1 MRWLAAAVLS
11 LLTLLAAPQGTLADP
26 VPLAYQVTARLG
38 AVPERILFAVALQE
52 SGSDHTGQLLPWP
65 WTLNVAGEARRYNTR
80 KQTCS
85 ALMDALSQWPGQRV
99 DVGLCQ
105 INIGFHGSRVAH
117 PCDLIDP
124 YQNLQIAATIL
135 REQHSQ
141 TRDWLR
147 AVERYHRPA
156 GGSIA
161 TEYREKVE
169 QHLQRLGRRD
179 QNQRSGGAS
188 P

>member
-1 MRWLAAAVLS
+1 MKWLAAAVLS
-11 LLTLLAAPQGTLADP
+11 LLSLLAMSQHALADP
-26 VPLAYQVTARLG
+26 VPLAYQITARLD
-38 AVPERILFAVALQE
+38 AVPEHILFAVALQE
-52 SGSDHTGQLLPWP
+52 SGSFHTGRLLPWP
-65 WTLNVAGEARRYNTR
+65 WTLNVAGQPRRYSTR
-80 KQTCS
+80 EQTCS
-85 ALMDALSQWPGQRV
+85 ALRDALNQWPPQRV

-105 INIGFHGSRVAH
+105 INVGFHGNRVAH

-161 TEYREKVE
+161 TAYREKVE
-169 QHLQRLGRRD
+169 QHLQGLGRRD
-179 QNQRSGGAS
+179 QNQRSGVS
-188 P
+188 R